1 MTKQIGDFVPTQL
14 SGDIRGRAR
23 CRIGM
28 LLLMTPC
35 HISGQQGVAS
45 LHCTMDV
52 IDQFFAVD
60 SAGTFKQ
67 VAATADDSHDVCQL
81 VA

>member
-1 MTKQIGDFVPTQL
+1 
-14 SGDIRGRAR
+14 
-23 CRIGM
+23 M

-52 IDQFFAVD
+52 IDQLFAVD

>member
-1 MTKQIGDFVPTQL
+1 MRFGAD
-14 SGDIRGRAR
+14 
-23 CRIGM
+23 M
-28 LLLMTPC
+28 LLLMTSC

-45 LHCTMDV
+45 LHGTVDV
-52 IDQFFAVD
+52 VDQLLSVD
-60 SAGTFKQ
+60 SRGTFKQ

>member
-1 MTKQIGDFVPTQL
+1 
-14 SGDIRGRAR
+14 
-23 CRIGM
+23 M
-28 LLLMTPC
+28 LLLMTSC
-35 HISGQQGVAS
+35 HISGQQGVAPS
-45 LHCTMDV
+45 NGAVDV
-52 IDQFFAVD
+52 IDQLFAVD